1 MNLKLAFLERSAFFA
16 RATAPSP
23 ARSLSASIKSAQSNP
38 KVSETEQ
45 NGSKMWPKAHL
56 LYEQYE
62 EMAEQSDRIPAGSI
76 VMHGSYSNDKVGFF
90 VRHFSRKVLAC
101 FLPIRRSLLLT
112 LYHFSPLVAQMF
124 AGRVS
129 GAGAHEQSGFV
140 CGVYSFI
147 DRLLVSTGRG
157 GSRGEQDDW
166 QEGDAESEAESEAES
181 NPESEAVKM
190 QR

>member
-1 MNLKLAFLERSAFFA
+1 
-16 RATAPSP
+16 
-23 ARSLSASIKSAQSNP
+23 LSASIKSAQSNP

-129 GAGAHEQSGFV
+129 GAGAAHQGAAGAAGEGGENQGKSGNYTSNQALFV
-140 CGVYSFI
+140 VYI
-147 DRLLVSTGRG
+147 ALLT
-157 GSRGEQDDW
+157 DCL
-166 QEGDAESEAESEAES
+166 
-181 NPESEAVKM
+181 
-190 QR
+190 